1 MKEKKRIF
9 SKRHY
14 RQRYV
19 ILYMQQLLCFLY
31 SLQLK
36 ATALNALKF
45 YWKEV
50 QQPEQETTVE

>member
-1 MKEKKRIF
+1 MKEKKTNR
-9 SKRHY
+9 KRY
-14 RQRYV
+14 A